1 MWHDSEED
9 VFGDYENCR
18 KLFLAQVDLEQKY
31 MQISEH
37 TEDTTA
43 IAIEDLLCP
52 QRFPESLRAPGP
64 RSGEGPPPGVT
75 ATRLP
80 RAPRPSRRLPG
91 LPRAAADV
99 SSRAVGHGAGRLYP
113 EHIPTSPLQKA
124 LLAAGSAGMAL
135 SDPHR
140 HDMVA
145 VLGETTGLR
154 ALKALRDQM
163 KRDPEGAQILQ

>member
-43 IAIEDLLCP
+43 IAIEDLCLENKWSPCLP
-52 QRFPESLRAPGP
+52 WKFTANRAKFCLG
-64 RSGEGPPPGVT
+64 GN
-75 ATRLP
+75 
-80 RAPRPSRRLPG
+80 
-91 LPRAAADV
+91 V